1 MWRSHFAQALIWNRH
16 QPPVLCLTNVRWRH
30 QNRWRWMSTSW
41 RASWVPMT
49 LSWWNKPC
57 EVAFRNAWVVMPNQ
71 SSKFHLSAL
80 TKSLASGFLNRL
92 WQFQIYCMPLR
103 SRAACAGF
111 AMLQDGTLPCK
122 SQREENLV
130 VRKSCCT
137 TSLSL
142 ALHSLLCKQK
152 IHRWIAHAVVA
163 CQISHPCPLKANR
176 SIHILAIT
184 VIWTALCRSS
194 RTTRVERRCTV
205 HGETWDM
212 LRWLL
217 CGLQLLQRQG
227 LGLHS
232 FLLPRSQDWWNHWR
246 KGGWSKHTTN
256 SQGLG
261 WLQKGVLLHSRYL
274 CCGLSEGCKC
284 KSQSWTAGPYISVRL
299 CLLWGPSSKQSRLKH
314 FDSFASAELPKKG
327 IQTWPGHTQ
336 HEVCITQSYLV
347 WALCCPVPLDAQRS
361 IWFATSN
368 FCKWGVH
375 WCTHFVHSLE
385 IISLWPRVSSM
396 QNALLGLTWES
407 ANAPMSKW
415 TDGLSEMEFN
425 SSTWKKNILCTR
437 MYAPECT
444 AWGRSCLN

>member
-1 MWRSHFAQALIWNRH
+1 MFASSSCVTLLGRKMNPIFHVQDDYDLTEAVECVKQKALKHIHILCNGMWRSHFAQTLIWNRH
-16 QPPVLCLTNVRWRH
+16 QPPVLCLTNVPWRH

-57 EVAFRNAWVVMPNQ
+57 EVAFRNVWAVMPNQ

-194 RTTRVERRCTV
+194 RTTRVERRCT
-205 HGETWDM
+205 
-212 LRWLL
+212 
-217 CGLQLLQRQG
+217 
-227 LGLHS
+227 
-232 FLLPRSQDWWNHWR
+232 WWNLRHVAVAVVWLATAAAAR
-246 KGGWSKHTTN
+246 AWSTFLSSSTIPRLMKSLEERRMIRTHHK
-256 SQGLG
+256 SARFGLASKRSAAP
-261 WLQKGVLLHSRYL
+261 Q
-274 CCGLSEGCKC
+274 
-284 KSQSWTAGPYISVRL
+284 PIP
-299 CLLWGPSSKQSRLKH
+299 LLWSFRRMQVQIAKLDCWASH
-314 FDSFASAELPKKG
+314 F
-327 IQTWPGHTQ
+327 
-336 HEVCITQSYLV
+336 C
-347 WALCCPVPLDAQRS
+347 
-361 IWFATSN
+361 
-368 FCKWGVH
+368 
-375 WCTHFVHSLE
+375 
-385 IISLWPRVSSM
+385 
-396 QNALLGLTWES
+396 
-407 ANAPMSKW
+407 
-415 TDGLSEMEFN
+415 
-425 SSTWKKNILCTR
+425 
-437 MYAPECT
+437 
-444 AWGRSCLN
+444 